1 MKKIVKLTES
11 DLYNIVRK
19 TINEMDG
26 NKNNSM
32 DDFFKKLNE
41 VLEIYQDIDDLKA
54 EMNGL
59 DSSDSAENYLKL
71 NIMYSDILYK
81 LQEKILPNSL
91 KVFNELGDKVN
102 YYGNLYNKKKN
113 EI

>member
-1 MKKIVKLTES
+1 MKKIVKLTET

-26 NKNNSM
+26 NKGESM
-32 DDFFKKLNE
+32 DDFFKQLND
-41 VLEIYQDIDDLKA
+41 VLEIYQKIDDLKV
-54 EMNGL
+54 NHL
-59 DSSDSAENYLKL
+59 DGSDSAENYLKL

-81 LQEKILPNSL
+81 LQEKIFPNRL

-102 YYGNLYNKKKN
+102 YYGNLYNKKKD
-113 EI
+113 EM